1 MYFLYLD
8 ESGDCHAWKQNNNF
22 VIGGVAIHE
31 GQVANLTNQM
41 DSIQKKYFPGV
52 QVQIPFHS
60 NEIRAGRGKF
70 GSLDRVTRDSLFEDL
85 FKMIKDNE
93 FPKTVLFATVMDISK
108 ASTPTKDLHT
118 VFSDIA
124 SRFNLFLT
132 RGYSRGPKNKGMIII
147 DHANED
153 KYLEFFQGYRNSGTP
168 YGNIRNIVDIPYFA
182 SGKDTRMIQLAD
194 LCAYAVF
201 RRYEHKDFK
210 YFDYIK
216 TRFDKRNRSG
226 PLDGLKHMTNTECD
240 CISCGSRTN

>member
-8 ESGDCHAWKQNNNF
+8 ESGDCHSWSQNNNF

-31 GQVANLTNQM
+31 GQVTSLTNQM
-41 DSIQKKYFPGV
+41 NAIQQTYFPGI

-60 NEIRAGRGKF
+60 NEIRSGRGRF
-70 GSLDRVTRDSLFEDL
+70 GKLDRETRNNLFSDL
-85 FKMIKDNE
+85 FNVLKNTV
-93 FPKTVLFATVMDISK
+93 FPKAILFSSVMDISK
-108 ASTPTKDLHT
+108 ATIPTQDLYT

-153 KYLEFFQGYRNSGTP
+153 KYMEFFQGYRNNGTP

-201 RRYEHKDFK
+201 RRYEHNDLT

-216 TRFDKRNRSG
+216 TKFDRRHQIG
-226 PLDGLKHMTNTECD
+226 PVDGLKHMTESNCECIA
-240 CISCGSRTN
+240 CSSRT